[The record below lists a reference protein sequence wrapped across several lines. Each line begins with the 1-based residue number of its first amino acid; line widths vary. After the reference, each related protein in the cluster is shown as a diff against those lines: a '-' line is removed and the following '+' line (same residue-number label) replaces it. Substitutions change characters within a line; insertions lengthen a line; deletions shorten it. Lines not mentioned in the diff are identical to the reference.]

1 MNVNEETSQVNETVD
16 TQATEQDSKMKP
28 SEDVESTKTYTQE
41 QLDAI
46 AADIRRKSEV
56 KSGSFFCFILFSC
69 RLNFLNIQI
78 NYLL

>member
-56 KSGSFFCFILFSC
+56 K
-69 RLNFLNIQI
+69 
-78 NYLL
+78 